1 MLAITPGTSI
11 NNRYEIQKIL
21 GQGSFGRTYL
31 ASDIQR
37 FGDFCV
43 LKEFL
48 PYNRAEYAIQKSREL
63 FEREARVLYQI
74 NHPQIPKFLAWFT
87 EQERLFLVQEYVN
100 GKTYSH
106 LLHERIAQQ
115 GQAFSEAEVI
125 QWLKDLLSVLD
136 YLHNIQI
143 IHRDISPE
151 NVIFSHDQSK
161 PILIDFGLVKETITQ
176 IWSVDPDSPQEYT
189 QASIIGK
196 YGYAPPEQIR
206 LGQCYPSSD
215 LYALAVCA
223 VVLLTG
229 KKPKLL
235 MDQSLEWQWHSYV
248 DISADLTEILDKML
262 ADKPRQ
268 RYQSAQ
274 EILTELQLLSQLKQ
288 ESRSLPRKKLQINID
303 HTRKEREVAEIL
315 ESDDF
320 KILEQQANKFR
331 KVNYISEEFKQEEDT
346 FLQSTTS
353 SELISNQTFEPVI
366 VAPEAQPQPIPIN
379 PEFLKHCQQELS
391 RCIGPMANS
400 LLKDTLAQ
408 FPYITPEQLV
418 ETLAREIPNLQRSQV
433 FRNSIKIPYT
443 QLELQ
448 ANEQEIANQPT
459 PIKPE
464 FLEHCQQELSRCIGP
479 MASFIIEDTLAQFPQ
494 MTPEQLVEAL
504 VAEIPNPQRAKD
516 FKTRIKF

>member
-31 ASDIQR
+31 ASDTQR
-37 FGDFCV
+37 FGDLCV

-48 PYNRAEYAIQKSREL
+48 PSNRAEYAIQKSREL

-74 NHPQIPKFLAWFT
+74 NHPQIPKFIAWFT
-87 EQERLFLVQEYVN
+87 EQERLFLVQEYIN
-100 GKTYSH
+100 GQTYSH
-106 LLHERIAQQ
+106 LLHERISQQ
-115 GQAFSEAEVI
+115 GQPFLETEVI

-136 YLHNIQI
+136 YLHGIQI

-151 NVIFSHDQSK
+151 NIMFSYEQSK
-161 PILIDFGLVKETITQ
+161 PMLIDFGLVKETITQ
-176 IWSVDPDSPQEYT
+176 IWSVDPNSTQEYT

-229 KKPKLL
+229 KNPKLL

-248 DISADLTEILDKML
+248 DISDDLTEILDKML

-274 EILTELQLLSQLKQ
+274 EILAELQLLSSLKQ
-288 ESRSLPRKKLQINID
+288 QSLNLPQKKLQINID
-303 HTRKEREVAEIL
+303 HSRKEREVAEIL
-315 ESDDF
+315 ESDEF
-320 KILEQQANKFR
+320 KLLEKQANKFR
-331 KVNYISEEFKQEEDT
+331 KSNQILEDFQEEDT
-346 FLQSTTS
+346 FR
-353 SELISNQTFEPVI
+353 ELSSNQTIEPAI
-366 VAPEAQPQPIPIN
+366 VVPETQLQPISIN
-379 PEFLKHCQQELS
+379 PEFLEHCQQELS

-400 LLKDTLAQ
+400 LLEDTLNHC
-408 FPYITPEQLV
+408 PHLTPEQLV
-418 ETLAREIPNLQRSQV
+418 ETLAKEIPNLQRAQL
-433 FRNSIKIPYT
+433 FRNSIKIPSPQSELKAT
-443 QLELQ
+443 QAET
-448 ANEQEIANQPT
+448 NQPAQ
-459 PIKPE
+459 IKPE
-464 FLEHCQQELSRCIGP
+464 FLEHCQKELSRCIGP

-504 VAEIPNPQRAKD
+504 VAEIPNPQRAQD
-516 FKTRIKF
+516 FRTKLKM

>member
-11 NNRYEIQKIL
+11 NHRYEIQKIL

-31 ASDIQR
+31 ASDTQR
-37 FGDFCV
+37 FGDLCV

-48 PYNRAEYAIQKSREL
+48 PSNRAEYAIQKSREL

-87 EQERLFLVQEYVN
+87 EQERLFLVQEYIN
-100 GKTYSH
+100 GQTYSH

-115 GQAFSEAEVI
+115 GQAFSETEVI

-136 YLHNIQI
+136 YLHGIQI

-151 NVIFSHDQSK
+151 NVMFSHELSK
-161 PILIDFGLVKETITQ
+161 PMLIDFGLVKETITQ
-176 IWSVDPDSPQEYT
+176 IWSVDPNGPQEYT

-248 DISADLTEILDKML
+248 DISADLTQILDKML

-274 EILTELQLLSQLKQ
+274 DILAELQLVRSLKQ
-288 ESRSLPRKKLQINID
+288 ESVSLPRKKLQINID
-303 HTRKEREVAEIL
+303 HSRKEREVAEIL

-320 KILEQQANKFR
+320 KILEQQAHKFR
-331 KVNYISEEFKQEEDT
+331 KNNYISEDFQEEDI
-346 FLQSTTS
+346 FWQSTTL
-353 SELISNQTFEPVI
+353 SEVSSNQTVEPPII
-366 VAPEAQPQPIPIN
+366 VPESQSQPIPIN

-400 LLKDTLAQ
+400 LLEDTLTQ
-408 FPYITPEQLV
+408 FPHLSPEQLV
-418 ETLAREIPNLQRSQV
+418 EALALEIPNLQRAQV
-433 FRNSIKIPYT
+433 FRNSIKIPAI
-443 QLELQ
+443 Q
-448 ANEQEIANQPT
+448 ATEQEIAAQPS
-459 PIKPE
+459 PSNPE
-464 FLEHCQQELSRCIGP
+464 FLEHCQKELSRCIGP

-494 MTPEQLVEAL
+494 ITLEQFVEAL

-516 FKTRIKF
+516 FRSRLKI

>member
-31 ASDIQR
+31 ASDTQR
-37 FGDFCV
+37 FGDLCV

-48 PYNRAEYAIQKSREL
+48 PSNRAEYAIQKSREL

-87 EQERLFLVQEYVN
+87 EQERLFLVQEYIN
-100 GKTYSH
+100 GQTYSH
-106 LLHERIAQQ
+106 LLHERISQQ
-115 GQAFSEAEVI
+115 GQAFSETEVI

-136 YLHNIQI
+136 YLHDIQI

-151 NVIFSHDQSK
+151 NVMFSHDQSK

-176 IWSVDPDSPQEYT
+176 IWSLDPDSPQEYT

-229 KKPKLL
+229 KNPKLL

-248 DISADLTEILDKML
+248 KISADLTEILDKML
-262 ADKPRQ
+262 ADKPRH
-268 RYQSAQ
+268 RYQSSQ
-274 EILTELQLLSQLKQ
+274 EILAELQLVIPLKQ
-288 ESRSLPRKKLQINID
+288 ESVSLPRKKLQINID
-303 HTRKEREVAEIL
+303 HSRREREVAEIL
-315 ESDDF
+315 ESDEF
-320 KILEQQANKFR
+320 KILEQQAYKFR
-331 KVNYISEEFKQEEDT
+331 KPNQISEDLQEEDL
-346 FLQSTTS
+346 FWQSTTA
-353 SELISNQTFEPVI
+353 SELISNQTIEPMI
-366 VAPEAQPQPIPIN
+366 VVPEAELQPIPIN

-400 LLKDTLAQ
+400 LLEDTITQ
-408 FPYITPEQLV
+408 FPHITPEQLV
-418 ETLAREIPNLQRSQV
+418 ETLAREIPNLQRAQV
-433 FRNSIKIPYT
+433 FKNSIKIPST
-443 QLELQ
+443 QPELQ
-448 ANEQEIANQPT
+448 AQKEEVTAQPT
-459 PIKPE
+459 QINPD
-464 FLEHCQQELSRCIGP
+464 FLEHCQKELSRCIGP

-494 MTPEQLVEAL
+494 MTLEQLVEAL

-516 FKTRIKF
+516 FRTRLKI

>member
-31 ASDIQR
+31 ASDTQR
-37 FGDFCV
+37 FGDLCV

-48 PYNRAEYAIQKSREL
+48 PSNRAEYAIQKSREL

-74 NHPQIPKFLAWFT
+74 NHPQIPKFIAWFT
-87 EQERLFLVQEYVN
+87 EQERLFLVQEYIK
-100 GKTYSH
+100 GQTYSH
-106 LLHERIAQQ
+106 LLHERISQQ
-115 GQAFSEAEVI
+115 GQPFLETEVI

-136 YLHNIQI
+136 YLHGIQI

-151 NVIFSHDQSK
+151 NIMFSYEQSK
-161 PILIDFGLVKETITQ
+161 PMLIDFGLVKETITQ
-176 IWSVDPDSPQEYT
+176 IWSVDPNSPQEYT

-229 KKPKLL
+229 KNPKLL

-248 DISADLTEILDKML
+248 DISDELAEILDKML

-274 EILTELQLLSQLKQ
+274 EILAELQLLSPLKQ
-288 ESRSLPRKKLQINID
+288 ESLNLPRKKLQINID
-303 HTRKEREVAEIL
+303 HSRREREVAEIL
-315 ESDDF
+315 ESDEF
-320 KILEQQANKFR
+320 KLLEQQANKFR
-331 KVNYISEEFKQEEDT
+331 QPNQILDDFQEDI
-346 FLQSTTS
+346 F
-353 SELISNQTFEPVI
+353 SELSSNQAIEPAI
-366 VAPEAQPQPIPIN
+366 VVPETPSPLIPIN
-379 PEFLKHCQQELS
+379 PEFLNHCQQELS

-400 LLKDTLAQ
+400 LLEDTLNQ
-408 FPYITPEQLV
+408 FPHLTPEQLV
-418 ETLAREIPNLQRSQV
+418 ETLAKEIPNLQRAQV
-433 FRNSIKIPYT
+433 FRNSIKIPSSQSELKAT
-443 QLELQ
+443 QTE
-448 ANEQEIANQPT
+448 ANQPAQ
-459 PIKPE
+459 IKPE
-464 FLEHCQQELSRCIGP
+464 FLERCQKELSRCIGP

-504 VAEIPNPQRAKD
+504 VAEIPNPQRAQV
-516 FKTRIKF
+516 FKTSLKM

>member
-11 NNRYEIQKIL
+11 NSRYEIQKIL

-31 ASDIQR
+31 ASDTQR
-37 FGDFCV
+37 FGDLCV

-48 PYNRAEYAIQKSREL
+48 PSNRAEYAIQKSREL

-100 GKTYSH
+100 GQTYSH
-106 LLHERIAQQ
+106 LLHERISQQ
-115 GQAFSEAEVI
+115 GQAFSETEVI

-136 YLHNIQI
+136 YLHDIQI

-151 NVIFSHDQSK
+151 NVMFSHDQSK
-161 PILIDFGLVKETITQ
+161 PMLIDFGLVKETITQ

-235 MDQSLEWQWHSYV
+235 MDQSQEWQWQFYV
-248 DISADLTEILDKML
+248 DISPDLAQILDKML

-274 EILTELQLLSQLKQ
+274 EILAELQLLSLSNQG
-288 ESRSLPRKKLQINID
+288 SVSLPRKKLQINID
-303 HTRKEREVAEIL
+303 HTRKEREIAEIL

-320 KILEQQANKFR
+320 KMLEQQANKFR
-331 KVNYISEEFKQEEDT
+331 KNNQISDDFQEEDI
-346 FLQSTTS
+346 FWQSTNS

-366 VAPEAQPQPIPIN
+366 VAPEVPSQPIPIN

-400 LLKDTLAQ
+400 LLEDTLAQ
-408 FPYITPEQLV
+408 FPHLTPEQLV
-418 ETLAREIPNLQRSQV
+418 ETLAREIPNLQRAQV
-433 FRNSIKIPYT
+433 FRNSIKIPAI
-443 QLELQ
+443 Q
-448 ANEQEIANQPT
+448 ATEQEIANQPT
-459 PIKPE
+459 PLNPDFI
-464 FLEHCQQELSRCIGP
+464 EHCQKELSRCIGP

-516 FKTRIKF
+516 FRTQIKF

>member
-11 NNRYEIQKIL
+11 NNRYEIQKVL

-31 ASDIQR
+31 ASDTQR
-37 FGDFCV
+37 FGDLCV

-48 PYNRAEYAIQKSREL
+48 PSNRAEYVIQKSREL

-74 NHPQIPKFLAWFT
+74 NHPQIPKFMAWFT
-87 EQERLFLVQEYVN
+87 EQERLFLVQEYIN
-100 GKTYSH
+100 GKTYSQ
-106 LLHERIAQQ
+106 LLHERLAQQ
-115 GQAFSEAEVI
+115 GQAFSETEVI

-136 YLHNIQI
+136 YLHSINI

-151 NVIFSHDQSK
+151 NVMFSFDQSK
-161 PILIDFGLVKETITQ
+161 PMLIDFGLVKETITQ
-176 IWSVDPDSPQEYT
+176 IWSADPNSPQEYT

-229 KKPKLL
+229 KNPKLL

-248 DISADLTEILDKML
+248 DVSDDFGQILDKML
-262 ADKPRQ
+262 AEKPRQ

-274 EILTELQLLSQLKQ
+274 EILELLQLPSPSNQ
-288 ESRSLPRKKLQINID
+288 ELVNLPRKKLQINID
-303 HTRKEREVAEIL
+303 RSRKDRELAEIL

-331 KVNYISEEFKQEEDT
+331 YTNPATTDFQEEEDT
-346 FLQSTTS
+346 FWQSTAS
-353 SELISNQTFEPVI
+353 REVSSNQTFEPVR
-366 VAPEAQPQPIPIN
+366 VAPEPQLQPTPIN
-379 PEFLKHCQQELS
+379 PEFLEHCQQELS

-400 LLKDTLAQ
+400 LIEDTLTQ
-408 FPYITPEQLV
+408 FPNITPEQLIEALV
-418 ETLAREIPNLQRSQV
+418 LEIPNLQRAQA
-433 FRNSIKIPYT
+433 FRNSIKLLPSH
-443 QLELQ
+443 
-448 ANEQEIANQPT
+448 ANLKAPEVEIVAQTAPLN
-459 PIKPE
+459 PE

-479 MASFIIEDTLAQFPQ
+479 MASFLIEDTLEQFPQ

-504 VAEIPNPQRAKD
+504 AAEIPNPQRAKE
-516 FKTRIKF
+516 FRSKIKI

>member
-31 ASDIQR
+31 ASDTQR
-37 FGDFCV
+37 FGDLCV

-48 PYNRAEYAIQKSREL
+48 PSNRAEYAIQKSREL

-87 EQERLFLVQEYVN
+87 EQERLFLVQEYIN
-100 GKTYSH
+100 GQTYSH
-106 LLHERIAQQ
+106 LLHERIYRQ
-115 GQAFSEAEVI
+115 GQPFSETEVI

-136 YLHNIQI
+136 YLHGIQI

-151 NVIFSHDQSK
+151 NIMFSHAQSK

-176 IWSVDPDSPQEYT
+176 IWSVDPNSPQEYT

-229 KKPKLL
+229 KNPKLL

-248 DISADLTEILDKML
+248 DISADLTQILDKML

-274 EILTELQLLSQLKQ
+274 EILAELQLLKQ
-288 ESRSLPRKKLQINID
+288 EAMSLPRKKLQINID
-303 HTRKEREVAEIL
+303 HSRKEREVAEIL

-320 KILEQQANKFR
+320 KLLEQQANKFR
-331 KVNYISEEFKQEEDT
+331 KPNHILEEFQQEEDT
-346 FLQSTTS
+346 FWQSNNLN
-353 SELISNQTFEPVI
+353 ELISNRTIEPVT
-366 VAPEAQPQPIPIN
+366 VVPETQPQPITIN
-379 PEFLKHCQQELS
+379 PAFLAHCQQELS

-400 LLKDTLAQ
+400 LLEDTLTQ
-408 FPYITPEQLV
+408 FPYLTPEELV
-418 ETLAREIPNLQRSQV
+418 ETLAKEIPNLQRAQA
-433 FRNSIKIPYT
+433 FRNSIKIPSI
-443 QLELQ
+443 QH
-448 ANEQEIANQPT
+448 EIAEIADQPA
-459 PIKPE
+459 PINPE
-464 FLEHCQQELSRCIGP
+464 FIEHCQQELSRCIGP

-504 VAEIPNPQRAKD
+504 VAEIPNPQRAQD
-516 FKTRIKF
+516 FRTKLKM

>member
-11 NNRYEIQKIL
+11 NNRYEIQKVL

-31 ASDIQR
+31 AYDTQR
-37 FGDFCV
+37 FGDLCV

-48 PYNRAEYAIQKSREL
+48 PANRAEYVIQKSREL

-87 EQERLFLVQEYVN
+87 EQDRLFLVQQYIN
-100 GKTYSH
+100 GQTYSH
-106 LLHERIAQQ
+106 LLHERISQQ
-115 GQAFSEAEVI
+115 GQAFSETEVI

-136 YLHNIQI
+136 YLHGIKI

-151 NVIFSHDQSK
+151 NVMFSHDQSK
-161 PILIDFGLVKETITQ
+161 PVLIDFGLVKETITQ
-176 IWSVDPDSPQEYT
+176 LWSVDPNSPQEYT

-229 KKPKLL
+229 KNPKLL

-248 DISADLTEILDKML
+248 DISEDLAQILDKML
-262 ADKPRQ
+262 AEKPRQ

-274 EILTELQLLSQLKQ
+274 EILTQLELVNLSKQ
-288 ESRSLPRKKLQINID
+288 EFLSLPRKKLQINID
-303 HTRKEREVAEIL
+303 RTRKEREVAEIL

-331 KVNYISEEFKQEEDT
+331 QTNPISADSQEKEDV
-346 FLQSTTS
+346 FWQSTTA

-366 VAPEAQPQPIPIN
+366 VAPEAQPPLIPLN
-379 PEFLKHCQQELS
+379 
-391 RCIGPMANS
+391 
-400 LLKDTLAQ
+400 
-408 FPYITPEQLV
+408 
-418 ETLAREIPNLQRSQV
+418 
-433 FRNSIKIPYT
+433 
-443 QLELQ
+443 
-448 ANEQEIANQPT
+448 
-459 PIKPE
+459 PE

-479 MASFIIEDTLAQFPQ
+479 MAHSLLEDTLAQFPRITHEQLVEALAVEIPNIQRAQAFRNSIKIPSAQPDLKEPQKEIANQATPINPKFLEHCQQELTRSIGPMASFLLEDTLAEFPQ

-504 VAEIPNPQRAKD
+504 AAEIPNTQRAQE
-516 FKTRIKF
+516 FRNRIKI

>member
-31 ASDIQR
+31 ASDTQR
-37 FGDFCV
+37 FGDLCV

-48 PYNRAEYAIQKSREL
+48 PSNRAEYAIQKSREL

-74 NHPQIPKFLAWFT
+74 NHPQIPKFIAWFT
-87 EQERLFLVQEYVN
+87 EQERLFLVQEYIK
-100 GKTYSH
+100 GQTYSH
-106 LLHERIAQQ
+106 LLHERISQQ
-115 GQAFSEAEVI
+115 GQPFLETEVI

-136 YLHNIQI
+136 YLHGIQI

-151 NVIFSHDQSK
+151 NIMFSYEQSK
-161 PILIDFGLVKETITQ
+161 PMLIDFGLVKETITQ
-176 IWSVDPDSPQEYT
+176 IWSVDPNSPQEYT

-215 LYALAVCA
+215 LYALAVSA

-229 KKPKLL
+229 KNPKLL

-248 DISADLTEILDKML
+248 DISDDLTEILDKML

-274 EILTELQLLSQLKQ
+274 EIIAELQLLSSLKQ
-288 ESRSLPRKKLQINID
+288 DSLNLPRKKLQINID
-303 HTRKEREVAEIL
+303 HSRREREVAEIL
-315 ESDDF
+315 ESDEF
-320 KILEQQANKFR
+320 KLLEQQANKFR
-331 KVNYISEEFKQEEDT
+331 QPNQILDDFQEDI
-346 FLQSTTS
+346 FSKLS
-353 SELISNQTFEPVI
+353 SNQTIKPAI
-366 VAPEAQPQPIPIN
+366 VVPETPSQLIPIN
-379 PEFLKHCQQELS
+379 PEFLNHCQQELS

-400 LLKDTLAQ
+400 LLEDTLNQ
-408 FPYITPEQLV
+408 FPYLTPEQLV
-418 ETLAREIPNLQRSQV
+418 ETLAKEIPNIQRAQL
-433 FRNSIKIPYT
+433 FRKSIKIPSSQSDLKAT
-443 QLELQ
+443 Q
-448 ANEQEIANQPT
+448 AEIAEPT

-464 FLEHCQQELSRCIGP
+464 FLERCQKELSRCIGP
-479 MASFIIEDTLAQFPQ
+479 MASFIIEDTLAQSPQ

-504 VAEIPNPQRAKD
+504 VAEIPDPQRAQV
-516 FKTRIKF
+516 FKTNLKM

>member
-31 ASDIQR
+31 ASDTQR
-37 FGDFCV
+37 FGDLCV

-48 PYNRAEYAIQKSREL
+48 PSNRAEYAIQKSREL

-87 EQERLFLVQEYVN
+87 EQERLFLVQEYIN
-100 GKTYSH
+100 GQTYSH
-106 LLHERIAQQ
+106 LLHERISQQ
-115 GQAFSEAEVI
+115 GQAFSETEVI

-136 YLHNIQI
+136 YLHDIQI

-151 NVIFSHDQSK
+151 NVMFSHDQSK

-176 IWSVDPDSPQEYT
+176 IWSVDPDSVQEYT

-206 LGQCYPSSD
+206 LGQCFPSSD

-229 KKPKLL
+229 KNPKLL

-248 DISADLTEILDKML
+248 NISTDLTEILDKML
-262 ADKPRQ
+262 ADKPRH

-274 EILTELQLLSQLKQ
+274 EILAELQLVIPLKQ
-288 ESRSLPRKKLQINID
+288 ESVSLPRKKLQINID
-303 HTRKEREVAEIL
+303 HSRREREVAEIL
-315 ESDDF
+315 ESDEF
-320 KILEQQANKFR
+320 KILEQQAYKFR
-331 KVNYISEEFKQEEDT
+331 KPNQISEDFQEEDL
-346 FLQSTTS
+346 FWQSTTA
-353 SELISNQTFEPVI
+353 SELISNQTIEPMTV
-366 VAPEAQPQPIPIN
+366 VPEAELQPIPIN
-379 PEFLKHCQQELS
+379 PEFLKNCQQELS

-400 LLKDTLAQ
+400 LLEDTLTQ
-408 FPYITPEQLV
+408 FPHITPEQLV
-418 ETLAREIPNLQRSQV
+418 ETLAKEIPNLQRAQV
-433 FRNSIKIPYT
+433 FRNSIKIPST
-443 QLELQ
+443 QPELQ
-448 ANEQEIANQPT
+448 AQEEEVTAQPT
-459 PIKPE
+459 QINPD

-494 MTPEQLVEAL
+494 MTLEQLVEAL
-504 VAEIPNPQRAKD
+504 MAEIPNPQRAKD
-516 FKTRIKF
+516 FRTRLKM